1 MTVLA
6 IIGIGIGLFLIYMAM
21 EKIDEYSNRVYH
33 YDFFNME
40 NFSIAFVGNLLVYF
54 GTSWYKSA
62 LAHNGDTLNGVL
74 LLFFGLCILF
84 LLLYI
89 NVVQTDLLFG
99 VSVSVF
105 QFTLYAIA
113 SVFVF
118 IGLLMAVVW
127 MAQAKPVYNI
137 ND

>member
-33 YDFFNME
+33 YDFFNMQ
-40 NFSIAFVGNLLVYF
+40 NFGIAFVGNLLVYF
-54 GTSWYKSA
+54 GISWYKSA
-62 LAHNGDTLNGVL
+62 LAQNGDTLNGIL

-84 LLLYI
+84 ILLYVNI
-89 NVVQTDLLFG
+89 KNTNLLFG

-113 SVFVF
+113 SVFAF
-118 IGLLMAVVW
+118 FGLLMAAAW
-127 MAQAKPVYNI
+127 MAQVKPVYDI
-137 ND
+137 SD